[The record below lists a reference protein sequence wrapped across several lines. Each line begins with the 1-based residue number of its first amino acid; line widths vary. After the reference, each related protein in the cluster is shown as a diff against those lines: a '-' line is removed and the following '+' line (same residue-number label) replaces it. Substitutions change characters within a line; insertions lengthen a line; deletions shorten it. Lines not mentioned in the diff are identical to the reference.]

1 MKDNQSNI
9 SLADDILRGCASIAK
24 FIGEDERR
32 TFTLLQE
39 GVLPAQKERNIWV
52 STKSALKA
60 HYNPPQPGSTAA

>member
-1 MKDNQSNI
+1 MADQSSNI

-52 STKSALKA
+52 STKSRLRA
-60 HYNPPQPGSTAA
+60 HYNPPQPDSTA